1 MTRTVE
7 KPDFMKY
14 RNLRTLLLALF
25 VVLAAGVGASAVAQ
39 GGEPPLSSEE
49 FLRLVRQL
57 PKQPSMKEEVIKE
70 VRRRGIG
77 FPLTNGL
84 RSIVATKS
92 GNDADLRRTL
102 EEAER
107 RRLNPSSAALP
118 SSAEADAA
126 LARAR
131 EETLLAAQSMPDFV
145 VKQLIRRSQ
154 SLNQTRN
161 WRTSDRLVVGV
172 SYRARGGEQYR
183 VLAVNGIPT
192 GASEQER
199 ATYSQVGGM
208 TSSGEFVSMLAMIFG
223 EREQAQFK
231 LADTDTLRGRRTLV
245 FEYAV
250 KRENSNHRLEVG
262 GVRGVTTAYRG
273 RVWIDRENFRVLRA
287 ESVAVDIPS
296 DFPITSAVTTIDY
309 DWVTIAGQQYLL
321 PARSVTELT
330 SPSGDQSIAERNDI
344 LFRGYQKFGTELKVI
359 DEDIIE
365 GEQPEP

>member
-1 MTRTVE
+1 
-7 KPDFMKY
+7 MKQ
-14 RNLRTLLLALF
+14 RILTAIILALS
-25 VVLAAGVGASAVAQ
+25 LACAGARLSAQ
-39 GGEPPLSSEE
+39 TTGEQPLTNEE

-57 PKQPSMKEEVIKE
+57 PRQPSLKEEIIKE
-70 VRRRGIG
+70 VRRRGIS

-92 GNDADLRRTL
+92 GNDVDLRRTL

-107 RRLNPSSAALP
+107 RRLDPKSAALP
-118 SSAEADAA
+118 SAAEADAV

-131 EETLLAAQSMPDFV
+131 AETLEAAQAMPDFV

-154 SLNQTRN
+154 SLNETRN

-192 GASEQER
+192 APDAQESG
-199 ATYSQVGGM
+199 TYAQVGGM
-208 TSSGEFVSMLAMIFG
+208 TSSGEFVSLLLMIFG
-223 EREQAQFK
+223 KREQAKFK

-245 FEYAV
+245 YEYEV
-250 KRENSNHRLEVG
+250 KSENSNYRLRVHG
-262 GVRGVTTAYRG
+262 GREIVTAYRG

-287 ESVAVDIPS
+287 ESVAVQIPA
-296 DFPITSAVTTIDY
+296 DFPIQSAVTTIDY
-309 DWVTIAGQQYLL
+309 DWVGIAGQQYLL
-321 PARSVTELT
+321 PSRSVAILT
-330 SPSGDQSIAERNDI
+330 SPARDYTVAERNDI
-344 LFRGYQKFGTELKVI
+344 LFRNYQKFGTELKVI

-365 GEQPEP
+365 DEPPQ